1 MGGTHR
7 NLSNWYIDWQAS
19 TCMTLLNE
27 IRLQSVVCNN
37 SHKWRLVHRLSFLY
51 KKQNTC
57 LSSFPTHENT
67 EDQIHSLFPIRPQD
81 IILLLNGFSGCRIE
95 CPAHTLFIF
104 SVCTLISCLWNT
116 FQCKIRGKSKSG
128 FCLDFEMG
136 PQGRSLLSC
145 HHPYST
151 AQKFSQIPQS
161 KQESKRKKKVGR
173 YSSNRDSNL
182 QN

>member
-1 MGGTHR
+1 MNEEFRILNWLNKLSLMGGTHR
-7 NLSNWYIDWQAS
+7 NLSNWYTYWQAIEWNQA
-19 TCMTLLNE
+19 TEC
-27 IRLQSVVCNN
+27 QCNN
-37 SHKWRLVHRLSFLY
+37 SHTWRGAHRLSSSY
-51 KKQNTC
+51 KKHNTC
-57 LSSFPTHENT
+57 LSSLPTHENT

-116 FQCKIRGKSKSG
+116 FQCRIRGKSKSG

-145 HHPYST
+145 HRPCST
-151 AQKFSQIPQS
+151 AQKFSQVPQS
-161 KQESKRKKKVGR
+161 T
-173 YSSNRDSNL
+173 
-182 QN
+182 